1 MDTLFTILTNAI
13 SNDNLTGVTRV
24 APSSSTLHIGGEE
37 TETIFAYNK
46 ARDLVLLA
54 INNNLPAGTYT
65 SITPFVDESIT
76 NDPNNCA
83 NVQSA
88 VTTLAAII
96 TEGIDNPGTI
106 PDEDQGNYPQ
116 QRTGTPIGGLTSG
129 NPYFIRYVDANTV
142 ELAATSGGSAINFS
156 AIGEGVGHQLNLK
169 ADGVNTQFKLR
180 AATVDLSTK
189 IAKTAVKSQLFVI
202 INGIVQNPANYTFAN
217 DTITFGVAP
226 LDGSEFLMMYY
237 DRASYTSS
245 FQLDQIGDE
254 IKTFNTTDGLVPGYG
269 YTDGSYTNVPLVN
282 KRGSGTGATADITV
296 SGTRVTNVV
305 INNAG
310 NGYTSDDIVGVS
322 DLTTGA
328 GSDPL
333 GTWNYHRVAD
343 AARLIRLNTNFIAT
357 TAYGRMINDPNNSG
371 FTNPDVSK
379 CIRDTKIIV
388 EAVADNVEFGGND
401 ATYDAAQTYV
411 GSAHLTGEEDESV
424 EVYNHARDIC
434 REVMRNI
441 TVTTNSETVGSQ
453 VVDNTITDDS
463 GDSTYDTSDC
473 ADIASTITTLF
484 GIVSTAIGST
494 GSPGNLNS
502 ITRQA
507 AYIPEFQVK
516 VATVTFDGTDTT
528 FSAQVGG
535 SNYSLPASDN
545 FLLFLNSTLQIK
557 GSAESYTYTGSNITF
572 NEAPL
577 PGMDFYGFYF
587 GKLTL
592 LDTIAPFFD
601 NSKKTFILKNN
612 NQPFSLE
619 SDNTAVDASNN
630 LFIFLN
636 GVFQEPGAAYEL
648 NGAIIEFTEA
658 PRAGS
663 TCELYIYTGSPTD
676 VLIQNTYNSLD
687 PDDRL
692 QVDSEGADRRLAV
705 VSSSTTVDT
714 YEYTALKPTV
724 AEFTATVVGGSV
736 VAVNII
742 NSGSNYEVPPILVFT
757 GGDGDGA
764 SAQTVIEE
772 GSGRVIGVV
781 NLNGGAGYTS
791 TPIVRPFHPVH
802 VERKQRNRAIS
813 NSLPLASAYV
823 IADSSSADTTIELS
837 SSGWNSTQAI
847 GFPDEGELMVKY
859 FDNGNTKLERI
870 LYGAVDR
877 NTDVFTVATGGRGYS
892 GTTAGTLTGYV
903 GTYTV
908 QANGR
913 DVELV
918 ISNTGV
924 LGAHPYVQGGTIY
937 VRGTSGAF
945 QANSA
950 HGEYTI
956 TNVNGNTLTISMTT
970 ALTAGNSGSFRIGL
984 EVRQRSL

>member
-1 MDTLFTILTNAI
+1 MATKSRPLIL
-13 SNDNLTGVTRV
+13 
-24 APSSSTLHIGGEE
+24 
-37 TETIFAYNK
+37 
-46 ARDLVLLA
+46 
-54 INNNLPAGTYT
+54 
-65 SITPFVDESIT
+65 
-76 NDPNNCA
+76 
-83 NVQSA
+83 
-88 VTTLAAII
+88 
-96 TEGIDNPGTI
+96 
-106 PDEDQGNYPQ
+106 
-116 QRTGTPIGGLTSG
+116 
-129 NPYFIRYVDANTV
+129 
-142 ELAATSGGSAINFS
+142 
-156 AIGEGVGHQLNLK
+156 
-169 ADGVNTQFKLR
+169 
-180 AATVDLSTK
+180 
-189 IAKTAVKSQLFVI
+189 
-202 INGIVQNPANYTFAN
+202 
-217 DTITFGVAP
+217 
-226 LDGSEFLMMYY
+226 
-237 DRASYTSS
+237 
-245 FQLDQIGDE
+245 
-254 IKTFNTTDGLVPGYG
+254 TDGLVPGYG

-453 VVDNTITDDS
+453 VTDNTITDDS

-823 IADSSSADTTIELS
+823 IADSNSSDTTIELS